1 MIRRDEMDSSRTT
14 SPLRPAE
21 DATIIDTS
29 EMTLDQVLESL
40 IELVK
45 ESSR

>member
-1 MIRRDEMDSSRTT
+1 MRFPASRAT
-14 SPLRPAE
+14 SPLRPAV

-29 EMTLDQVLESL
+29 ELTLDQVLASL